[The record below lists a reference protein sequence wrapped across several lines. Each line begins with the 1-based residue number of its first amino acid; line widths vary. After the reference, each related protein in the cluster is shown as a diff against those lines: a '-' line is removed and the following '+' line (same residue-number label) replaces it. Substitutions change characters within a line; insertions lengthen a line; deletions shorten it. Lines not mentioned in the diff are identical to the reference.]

1 MSKYFVEYLK
11 KLVLKGNKNV
21 FKMCGKLFSK
31 QYYNKSV
38 LNSYSVSQLVV
49 RNKKYRIFL

>member
-11 KLVLKGNKNV
+11 KLVKEI
-21 FKMCGKLFSK
+21 KMCGKLFSK

-49 RNKKYRIFL
+49 RNKKRGIFF